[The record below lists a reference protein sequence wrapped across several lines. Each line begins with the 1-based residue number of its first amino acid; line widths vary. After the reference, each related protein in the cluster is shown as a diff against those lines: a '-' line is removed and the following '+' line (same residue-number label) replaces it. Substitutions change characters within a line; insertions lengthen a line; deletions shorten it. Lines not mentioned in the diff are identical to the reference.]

1 MISRRNHP
9 LNITTCRLEFH
20 LPPPNFGHHLTFANR
35 CLWSSY
41 GYHHK
46 AKAKTAS
53 VKTLAKTIFS
63 RHHLA
68 EIQNPPP
75 GPVAVKI
82 DPLDEVEVGD
92 LA

>member
-1 MISRRNHP
+1 MSV
-9 LNITTCRLEFH
+9 RLKFKIH
-20 LPPPNFGHHLTFANR
+20 FGPYFKNSSFKSSWKPNRKVAQ
-35 CLWSSY
+35 
-41 GYHHK
+41 
-46 AKAKTAS
+46 
-53 VKTLAKTIFS
+53 VKTLTEMIFT